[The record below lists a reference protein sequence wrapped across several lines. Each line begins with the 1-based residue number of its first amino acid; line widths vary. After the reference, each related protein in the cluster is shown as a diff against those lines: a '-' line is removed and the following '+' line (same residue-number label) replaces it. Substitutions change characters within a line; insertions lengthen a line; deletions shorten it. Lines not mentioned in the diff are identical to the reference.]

1 MFVFWVLAYRFGN
14 ISMEIICL
22 VILASFIFVS
32 DSMSTIILCISL
44 RLVSNACLVRNP
56 PLNFKRIN
64 SNVGNTLIYECIAA
78 GITAGILFTDP
89 HHTLSSTDSHVPVLL
104 PHLILLYSFPQKIFY
119 LARVN
124 IHVHFSFSLHL
135 HFICLFYLEF
145 SFTEGSFTHS
155 GVVLGRLQYKALETI
170 W

>member
-1 MFVFWVLAYRFGN
+1 MRPLVFCSFLCPCNALPCLETTTILILRLVFKFLTQSPLKWEMFVFWVLAYRFGN

-64 SNVGNTLIYECIAA
+64 SNVGNTLIYE
-78 GITAGILFTDP
+78 
-89 HHTLSSTDSHVPVLL
+89 
-104 PHLILLYSFPQKIFY
+104 FPFNYCWNFVHRPPSY
-119 LARVN
+119 LVINWFPCSCVTSAFN
-124 IHVHFSFSLHL
+124 TSL
-135 HFICLFYLEF
+135 
-145 SFTEGSFTHS
+145 
-155 GVVLGRLQYKALETI
+155 
-170 W
+170 